1 MSEARDNQAA
11 DPTRLFIARQPIVDA
26 KRKVMGYE
34 LLFRDSKDNRAE
46 GFDGDRATSKVI
58 TDTFLEIGLEKL
70 VGRKIGFFNLTRGFL
85 INDAQF
91 PLSSM
96 QVGLEILESV
106 KVDEQLINS
115 VKRLA
120 NQGFAI
126 SLDDYEFAPGTEPL
140 LSIAHYVKLD
150 VLDATEQELK
160 EQVAEI
166 RQYPPKLIAE
176 RVETQEQFE
185 LAQALGFD
193 YFQGYFLCK
202 PEMLERDRL
211 PDNKLNVLRVLAKLE
226 EPDTGPKELEKII
239 RTDVTLSYKLLRCV
253 NSAYYGLSLEIESV
267 HHAIVYLGMPA
278 VRNWVRLLILAGM
291 TDRPPELIKIA
302 LTRAKMC
309 EILSAHAPNLSKE
322 TAFTV
327 GLFSILDALLNAPMD
342 NILTQVPLSDEI
354 DRALAE
360 EKGPYGVLL
369 HLVKAH
375 EQGDWDRL
383 EEGPYPTDAFRAA
396 YLQGLESAENQQ
408 I

>member
-1 MSEARDNQAA
+1 MSQAQQQKA
-11 DPTRLFIARQPIVDA
+11 TDPNRLFIARQPIVDGNC
-26 KRKVMGYE
+26 KVMGYE
-34 LLFRDSKDNRAE
+34 LLFRDSKDNRAR

-70 VGRKIGFFNLTRGFL
+70 VGNKMGFFNLTRSFL

-106 KVDEQLINS
+106 KVDKKLIDS

-120 NQGFAI
+120 NQGFTIA
-126 SLDDYEFAPGTEPL
+126 LDDYVYSAETEEL

-150 VLDATEQELK
+150 VLDPTEAELR
-160 EQVAEI
+160 EQIRAI
-166 RQYPPKLIAE
+166 RQYPPRLIAE
-176 RVETQEQFE
+176 RVETPEQFE
-185 LAQALGFD
+185 LAKALGFD

-202 PEMLERDRL
+202 PELLERERL
-211 PDNKLNVLRVLAKLE
+211 PDNKLNILRALAKLE
-226 EPDTGPKELEKII
+226 EPDASPKDLEKII

-267 HHAIVYLGMPA
+267 RHAIVYLGIPA
-278 VRNWVRLLILAGM
+278 VRNWVRLLILAGL

-309 EILSAHAPNLSKE
+309 ELLSQHAPNLSRE

-327 GLFSILDALLNAPMD
+327 GLFSVLDALLNAPMD
-342 NILTQVPLSDEI
+342 KLLPQLPLSEEI
-354 DRALAE
+354 ERALME
-360 EKGPYGVLL
+360 EKGSYGVLL
-369 HLVKAH
+369 HFVKAH
-375 EQGDWDRL
+375 EQGNWEL
-383 EEGPYPTDAFRAA
+383 VEEGPYPTEAFRESYIKAV
-396 YLQGLESAENQQ
+396 ESAENEQ